1 MIANDKQSPL
11 EVAVKMITAPV
22 WLPIYFA
29 YAGCRRLAEARTD
42 RKAKPETAEL
52 KPVWVPEDRH
62 GEGGV
67 CRAPR
72 GRQARL
78 KRRAR

>member
-29 YAGCRRLAEARTD
+29 YTGCRRLAEARTD

-52 KPVWVPEDRH
+52 KPVWVPKTDMDAPTH
-62 GEGGV
+62 GGQTM
-67 CRAPR
+67 PPH
-72 GRQARL
+72 GRFPEQTA
-78 KRRAR
+78 